1 MDLDNPHFLDLLENH
16 IRIDEMIPASFT
28 DHFYASTGRTRR
40 YSLESMLWALII
52 QRIFSIPIDSMI
64 LTFLY
69 YSYRLRQFCGFD
81 KVPDVAKVTRFK
93 QDSREDLQVV
103 FDRLVDSLNR
113 SVKTSILILQT

>member
-1 MDLDNPHFLDLLENH
+1 
-16 IRIDEMIPASFT
+16 
-28 DHFYASTGRTRR
+28 
-40 YSLESMLWALII
+40 MLWALII
-52 QRIFSIPIDSMI
+52 QRLFSIPIDSMI